1 MSRSAVAG
9 TVSAEQT
16 RAQVPVSSLA
26 LGPFGR
32 LVRPSVGSDGES
44 EDDRSG
50 DDHVARRELLL
61 GCRIRHWRV
70 TMPAVTFQAGLLRV
84 DVIDVHDGT
93 KAHASGLCVKLGL
106 ATRGRDGL
114 LSCLRPQLG
123 FGGNV
128 EVDAVNLI
136 CSGSY
141 QINRELL

>member
-9 TVSAEQT
+9 TVSANSPGHRFQSV
-16 RAQVPVSSLA
+16 RSRSARSVGA
-26 LGPFGR
+26 R

-61 GCRIRHWRV
+61 GCHIRHWGV

-123 FGGNV
+123 FGGDV

-141 QINRELL
+141 QIN